1 MTPKTRNTDRPAWMG
16 KPLLDAEDRDAAAAA
31 NAPTSQDYR
40 RRCIADGLA
49 RYVRRFERTGQKNA
63 AKKLAALHQQLVDL
77 LAERDGIE
85 KKLSGKRA
93 DPLAA
98 AQKAAAAQLLEVLP
112 NCFADEAEAR
122 LFAAKLPLTS
132 AVRAANAEIA
142 RLRQL
147 WREQKGIDQKFWAA
161 AIEAGR
167 LATGKALADDENLKA
182 LANAGL

>member
-1 MTPKTRNTDRPAWMG
+1 MAAGLDKSEEGTDQ
-16 KPLLDAEDRDAAAAA
+16 AA
-31 NAPTSQDYR
+31 D
-40 RRCIADGLA
+40 D
-49 RYVRRFERTGQKNA
+49 VRE
-63 AKKLAALHQQLVDL
+63 
-77 LAERDGIE
+77 
-85 KKLSGKRA
+85 
-93 DPLAA
+93 
-98 AQKAAAAQLLEVLP
+98 LLEVLP

-167 LATGKALADDENLKA
+167 LATGEALADDENL
-182 LANAGL
+182 